1 MRLVLEFFLGNTFP
15 SVVFLSYGAHFLT
28 FGATFQ
34 PFYAAISSYT
44 IDGSQTQTQTPA
56 FMASFSFYACFM
68 SVLSFVYLIC
78 SIRTNAVFVVI
89 FVGATFGFV
98 LAAGAFWSL
107 AEGHMIGAKLLV
119 GTGGA
124 FFVAAMMGWY
134 LLAAIMF
141 AVMDL
146 PIRLPVVDLST
157 VVNGRSQMDKERQ
170 A

>member
-15 SVVFLSYGAHFLT
+15 SVVFFGYGAHFLT

-44 IDGSQTQTQTPA
+44 IDGSQTQTPA
-56 FMASFSFYACFM
+56 FMASFGFYACFM
-68 SVLSFVYLIC
+68 GVLSFVYLIC
-78 SIRTNAVFVVI
+78 SVRTNAIFVVI
-89 FVGATFGFV
+89 FIGATLGFV

-146 PIRLPVVDLST
+146 PIRLPVFDLST
-157 VVNGRSQMDKERQ
+157 VVKGRSQMDKERQ